1 MKHLNFE
8 TNNLK
13 LNVEVLGVLTQQ
25 EKDLVTM
32 MFSSLVTTD
41 VKKEPKEI
49 ITGKTMI
56 TVKDINQQ
64 VLRTLITQNKKV
76 SCKGGDCR
84 IPKTVDEIPPNL
96 LLKSAT
102 TYKNARQKLYY
113 LLKKKA

>member
-1 MKHLNFE
+1 
-8 TNNLK
+8 
-13 LNVEVLGVLTQQ
+13 VEVLGVLTQQ

-32 MFSSLVTTD
+32 MFSSLVTPD
-41 VKKEPKEI
+41 VKKPKEI

-64 VLRTLITQNKKV
+64 VLRTLITKGKKV
-76 SCKGGDCR
+76 SCKDGDCR

-96 LLKSAT
+96 LNKSSK